1 MKTKFMEISVGL
13 LMLAGIA
20 ALAFLA
26 IQVSSRGF
34 GQTKDGYDVSAYF
47 TNVSGLTDRARV
59 TLAGVTIGYIEGIE
73 IVPGTLKARVDMKI
87 EKAVDYLSD
96 DSSAVIQT
104 AGVLGEKYVAIYP
117 GSSDAVLEGGSEIYD
132 TQSSMIF
139 EDMIGKL
146 VSNIAASD

>member
-1 MKTKFMEISVGL
+1 MKSRLMEISVGL

-26 IQVSSRGF
+26 LQVSSRGF
-34 GQTKDGYDVSAYF
+34 SQGKDGYDVSAYF
-47 TNVSGLTDRARV
+47 TNVAGLTNRARV
-59 TLAGVTIGYIEGIE
+59 TLAGVNIGYIESIA

-87 EKAVDYLSD
+87 EKDVDYLSD
-96 DSSAVIQT
+96 DSTAVIQT
-104 AGVLGEKYVAIYP
+104 SGVLGEKYVAIYP
-117 GSSDAVLEGGSEIYD
+117 GSSDGTLEAGSEIYD